1 MNTSMRRFRKGRS
14 QSGRYKTAPV
24 GAVKGS
30 GPWDSLL
37 CVLGVSVVPSQLRT
51 SLMPVRL
58 RFVGMGHAINDLFL
72 EGLCRDLQSYRQPH
86 R

>member
-1 MNTSMRRFRKGRS
+1 MLLQIR
-14 QSGRYKTAPV
+14 AP
-24 GAVKGS
+24 
-30 GPWDSLL
+30 
-37 CVLGVSVVPSQLRT
+37 GV
-51 SLMPVRL
+51 PVRL